1 MIMKELKNT
10 LLFILPFLIKYSRN
24 WDFFLFPCIHH
35 GVISFAVPNRKDRSS
50 LCSAFFSIRRSMGP
64 LLVQIPTANFS
75 LVDLA
80 CDVCRLQKA
89 HFLRWKI
96 AIPPHKCA
104 GCHRHL
110 QGASRIRFSFTTEA
124 HLIHHRAAI
133 YFTQIG
139 WDAHADMK
147 RKIKAELK
155 KRRALSFLVPPYN
168 CAQAK
173 RREHIYNIQ
182 KTKGGKTAP
191 SSTTVKREM

>member
-1 MIMKELKNT
+1 
-10 LLFILPFLIKYSRN
+10 
-24 WDFFLFPCIHH
+24 
-35 GVISFAVPNRKDRSS
+35 
-50 LCSAFFSIRRSMGP
+50 MGP

-80 CDVCRLQKA
+80 CDVCRLQRA

-124 HLIHHRAAI
+124 HLIHHRATI

-155 KRRALSFLVPPYN
+155 KRRALSFLVPPYITVLK
-168 CAQAK
+168 QSVESTSIIYKKRKGEK
-173 RREHIYNIQ
+173 RRRRRRQ
-182 KTKGGKTAP
+182 WKGKCSAGGPAFFRFRSLSPLYTFLKSFSLCATPAVQCLIFSPAP
-191 SSTTVKREM
+191 ARETSPQF